1 MKLKSI
7 ITPLIALLVLCGNI
21 TTAAASQHK
30 KKSAAEVKTFVDVVE
45 HLSKKKFCYRR
56 VVYGDN
62 RDKYELRKVMSR
74 SDYYL
79 TLARMID
86 SLNIVDFRCDTLS
99 IYSSGSD
106 WNVGVIYP
114 EIIKCRKGFFL
125 YKNNKLEPTTVP
137 DYPYYNMIVKENG
150 KDVNIQPVPFPGT
163 LQWFMLI
170 SNCFDDKEMI
180 RLFPQIDDV
189 RSTLIR
195 IVIHNNR
202 VVYCDRYSE

>member
-1 MKLKSI
+1 MNRLLKI
-7 ITPLIALLVLCGNI
+7 LVAILCLVCCTTQALPLYAKIKPSYN
-21 TTAAASQHK
+21 K
-30 KKSAAEVKTFVDVVE
+30 EVKTFVDVVK
-45 HLSKKKFCYRR
+45 HLSKTKYRCKL
-56 VVYGDN
+56 VFYSDN
-62 RDKYELRKVMSR
+62 RDKFEKSEVLQRN
-74 SDYYL
+74 DYYM
-79 TLARMID
+79 TLARKID

-106 WNVGVIYP
+106 WNVGVRYP

-137 DYPYYNMIVKENG
+137 EDPYYNMIEKVDG
-150 KDVNIQPVPFPGT
+150 KDVNIQPVPLPGT

-170 SNCFDDKEMI
+170 SNCFDDQEMI
-180 RLFPQIDDV
+180 RLFPAIHDV
-189 RSTLIR
+189 RSLLIR

>member
-1 MKLKSI
+1 MKRKYI
-7 ITPLIALLVLCGNI
+7 IIPLVALLILCGNI
-21 TTAAASQHK
+21 AIATALQYD

-45 HLSKKKFCYRR
+45 HLSKKKFRYRR

-79 TLARMID
+79 TLARKID
-86 SLNIVDFRCDTLS
+86 SLNIVDFQCDTLC
-99 IYSSGSD
+99 IYSSGSA
-106 WNVGVIYP
+106 WTVGVRYP

-125 YKNNKLEPTTVP
+125 YKNNNLEPTTVRK
-137 DYPYYNMIVKENG
+137 DPYYNMIVKVDG
-150 KDVNIQPVPFPGT
+150 KDVNIQPEPFPGT

-170 SNCFDDKEMI
+170 SNYFDGKEMI

-189 RSTLIR
+189 RSALIR

-202 VVYCDRYSE
+202 VVYCDSWDD

>member
-7 ITPLIALLVLCGNI
+7 ITLLVALLILGGNI
-21 TTAAASQHK
+21 TIAAASQHK
-30 KKSAAEVKTFVDVVE
+30 KKPTAEVKTFVDVVK
-45 HLSKKKFCYRR
+45 HLSKTKYRCKR
-56 VVYGDN
+56 VFYSDN
-62 RDKYELRKVMSR
+62 RDKFEKSEVLQRN
-74 SDYYL
+74 DYYM
-79 TLARMID
+79 TLARKID

-114 EIIKCRKGFFL
+114 EIIRCSKGFFL

-137 DYPYYNMIVKENG
+137 EDPYYNMIVKENG
-150 KDVNIQPVPFPGT
+150 KDVNIQPEPFPGS

-170 SNCFDDKEMI
+170 SNCFDDQEMI
-180 RLFPQIDDV
+180 RLFPNIHDV
-189 RSTLIR
+189 RSLLIR

-202 VVYCDRYSE
+202 VVYCYMYSE